1 MANFNM
7 TRLLKAV
14 DRLTNAIEILD
25 TRLQAR
31 SSDSA
36 KSFGVMEAQLKQSRD
51 ENAELTKLK
60 QEVGDRLDTAIG
72 QLAAALEK

>member
-14 DRLTNAIEILD
+14 DRLTNAIETLD
-25 TRLQAR
+25 TRLEAR
-31 SSDSA
+31 LRDSA
-36 KSFGVMEAQLKQSRD
+36 KSYGVMETQLKQSRD

-60 QEVGDRLDTAIG
+60 QEVGDRLDTVIG